1 MAAVVGPDTSKVVV
15 EQAAVVVEQAAVVVE
30 QAAVV
35 VVEQVLHHL
44 GSTVPW
50 SRLWYKTLIRS

>member
-1 MAAVVGPDTSKVVV
+1 MAAVVGPDTSMVVV
-15 EQAAVVVEQAAVVVE
+15 EQAAVVELAA
-30 QAAVV
+30 AV

>member
-1 MAAVVGPDTSKVVV
+1 MAAVVGPDTSMVVV
-15 EQAAVVVEQAAVVVE
+15 EQGAVVVELVAA
-30 QAAVV
+30 V

-50 SRLWYKTLIRS
+50 SRLWHKTLTRS

>member
-1 MAAVVGPDTSKVVV
+1 MAAVVGPDTSMVVV
-15 EQAAVVVEQAAVVVE
+15 EQAAVVEQAVVVVE
-30 QAAVV
+30 LVAAV